1 MSGSDGDARG
11 VLAIDLGSSFVKL
24 GWFRA
29 AGTCATEPAPSPLTI
44 APPVLPTPDD
54 AARIEHRS
62 RDAEAWGAELDRWL
76 DETASGAPSDCYIG
90 SVHPQ
95 IAATLVER
103 LRPRGF
109 AHVQVLTSADLPLE
123 IRTTEPRRV
132 GMDRVLSAVAV
143 NRVRRP
149 GAAAIV
155 VDMGTAVTVDLVGAD
170 GAFEGGAIFAGPVL
184 ALRALHAGTASLPA
198 LDLSAVDDPPP
209 SVGKSTEQALVAGAY
224 WGAAGAVRELITR
237 TAQQAGGDPELYLT
251 GGGAAGYA
259 KSFDVGGRLARYLPH
274 LVLSG
279 IRLVAEERLR

>member
-1 MSGSDGDARG
+1 MSESGGARD
-11 VLAIDLGSSFVKL
+11 VLAIDLGSSVVKL

-29 AGTCATEPAPSPLTI
+29 GGACVSEPAPSPLAI
-44 APPVLPTPDD
+44 AAPALPTPDE
-54 AARIEHRS
+54 ATRIEHGG
-62 RDAEAWGAELDRWL
+62 RDAKAWGADVDRWL
-76 DETASGAPSDCYIG
+76 DETASGAPSDCLVG

-109 AHVQVLTSADLPLE
+109 ERVQALTSADLPLE
-123 IRTTEPRRV
+123 IRTVEPRRV
-132 GMDRVLSAVAV
+132 GIDRVLSAAAV
-143 NRVRRP
+143 NRVRQL
-149 GAAAIV
+149 GAPAII
-155 VDMGTAVTVDLVGAD
+155 VDMGTAVTVDLVGPD

-198 LDLSAVDDPPP
+198 LDLSGVADPPS

-224 WGAAGAVRELITR
+224 WGAAGAVRELVAR
-237 TAQQAGGDPELYLT
+237 TAERAGGQPELYLT

-259 KSFDVGGRLARYLPH
+259 KLFDVGGRLARYLPH